1 MARVTVEDCV
11 DKVPNRFELVL
22 LSSQRARE
30 IGTGA
35 ALTVDRDNDKN
46 SVVSLREIA
55 EETISLAD
63 LKEEL
68 VKSHQKVIEIEEDEE
83 DIIDYMD
90 GEQEWAG
97 LSDQDRINEQAL
109 ADAGMH
115 EADAEAEA
123 KAAAE
128 AAFTPSED
136 AEAQS
141 DADAPEAEAEDQAD
155 SEDSEKV

>member
-35 ALTVDRDNDKN
+35 ALTVDRDKDKN

-90 GEQEWAG
+90 GEEEWAG
-97 LSDQDRINEQAL
+97 LSDQDRMNEQAL

-128 AAFTPSED
+128 AAFTPSV
-136 AEAQS
+136 
-141 DADAPEAEAEDQAD
+141 DADAADSEAEAPEAEEQAD
-155 SEDSEKV
+155 SEDDEKL